1 MKTVLIRP
9 SNRSGSLYLTKMG
22 FLPIPLG
29 LVQLASSIRAVQGN
43 SVSIIDMEADRLT
56 VEEAVEKAIS
66 MHPDVVGITVHATA
80 AYNNARLIMN
90 RLKSLDSGLTVV
102 VGGHHATFLPEQILE
117 DGFDIVVLGEGDRTV
132 AEIFQKIGNRESLE
146 NVAGIYFRKDG
157 KILRTR
163 PRQLIPSLDEL
174 PLPAFDLIEREKY
187 RFLTFGKN
195 ETVACIETSRG
206 CPYGCDFCSVT
217 PTWGFR
223 RRNKSNRRIIE
234 EMELAERFGYNW
246 IFFTD
251 DIFLL
256 PQNLKDRM
264 KLFEYIT
271 ERGIKIQWIA
281 QMRADAIARN
291 PEFIPPAVEA
301 GLRVAALGVES
312 GSREVLKKMRK
323 RIRQSDTEKAVSEL
337 DRNGVITLLSFMMG
351 APYERIRDMI
361 STVRLGFNLAGRGAD
376 VAQFTIYT
384 PLPGTEVFREAV
396 EHNRLFTLDWDRF
409 DFFTPVMKT
418 RVNPVIIQLFQYL
431 GLYSFYIRR
440 FLIDTG
446 KARNMNWPKRDLLPS
461 AITYMLSEMPEFVRD
476 VLSIPNQL
484 AKTYSLFA
492 ALSGTRP
499 NRKEMDMLIRDCD
512 VPVYLDEKRRRV
524 AGPAVPSMP
533 EKTVSDDS
541 SGKDID
547 SQAAGSF
554 AVNEDDIGRKA
565 IAKMKT

>member
-1 MKTVLIRP
+1 MHTVLIRP

-29 LVQLASSIRAVQGN
+29 LVQLASSIRSVPGN
-43 SVSIIDMEADRLT
+43 YASIIDMEADRLT
-56 VEEAVEKAIS
+56 VEEAVQKTIS

-80 AYNNARLIMN
+80 AYNNARQIMD
-90 RLKSLDSGLTVV
+90 RLKKLDPEITLI
-102 VGGHHATFLPEQILE
+102 VGGHHATFLPEQILN
-117 DGFDIVVLGEGDRTV
+117 DGFDIVALGEGDRTI
-132 AEIFQKIGNRESLE
+132 AEVVRKIESGMSLDD
-146 NVAGIYFRKDG
+146 VAGIAFRSEG
-157 KILRTR
+157 KYVRTH
-163 PRQLIPSLDEL
+163 PRQLISSLDEL
-174 PLPAFDLIEREKY
+174 PLPAFDLIERQKY
-187 RFLTFGKN
+187 RFLTFGRN

-217 PTWGFR
+217 PTWGYR
-223 RRNKSNRRIIE
+223 RRNKSNSRILE
-234 EMELAERFGYNW
+234 EMELAEKYGYSW

-256 PQNLKDRM
+256 PQNLKERM
-264 KLFEYIT
+264 ALLGSIR
-271 ERGIKIQWIA
+271 ERGIRIQWIA

-351 APYERIRDMI
+351 APYEGVRDML
-361 STVRLGFNLAGRGAD
+361 STAKLGFRLAGMGAD
-376 VAQFTIYT
+376 VAQFTVYT
-384 PLPGTEVFREAV
+384 PLPGTDVFREAV

-418 RVNPVIIQLFQYL
+418 RVNPIAIQLFQSL

-446 KARNMNWPKRDLLPS
+446 KSESMKWPKRDLLPL
-461 AITYMLSEMPEFVRD
+461 AINYMLSEMPGFVRD

-484 AKTYSLFA
+484 VKTHSLFTS
-492 ALSGTRP
+492 LSRTRP
-499 NRKEMDMLIRDCD
+499 DSAQMDMLIRDCNM
-512 VPVYLDEKRRRV
+512 PVYLDGRRKGVTR
-524 AGPAVPSMP
+524 GPELHSPGSAQRGGSTAV
-533 EKTVSDDS
+533 ETDV
-541 SGKDID
+541 
-547 SQAAGSF
+547 
-554 AVNEDDIGRKA
+554 
-565 IAKMKT
+565 

>member
-9 SNRSGSLYLTKMG
+9 SNRSGSLYLNKMG

-43 SVSIIDMEADRLT
+43 SVSILDMEADGLT
-56 VEEAVEKAIS
+56 VEEAVEKTSA
-66 MHPDVVGITVHATA
+66 MHPDMVGITVHATA
-80 AYNNARLIMN
+80 AYNNARQIMN
-90 RLKSLDSGLTVV
+90 GLKELDPGLIVI
-102 VGGHHATFLPEQILE
+102 VGGHHATFLPEQILN
-117 DGFDIVVLGEGDRTV
+117 DGFDIVALGEGDRTV
-132 AEIFQKIGNRESLE
+132 AEIVQKIDSNESLE
-146 NVAGIYFRKDG
+146 GVAGIAFRKEG
-157 KILRTR
+157 RFIRTR
-163 PRQLIPSLDEL
+163 PRQLISSLDEL
-174 PLPAFDLIEREKY
+174 PLPAFDLIDREKY
-187 RFLTFGKN
+187 RFLTFGRN
-195 ETVACIETSRG
+195 ETVACVETSRG

-223 RRNKSNRRIIE
+223 RRNKSNARIIE
-234 EMELAERFGYNW
+234 EMELAEKFGYNW

-256 PQNLKDRM
+256 PQNLKERM
-264 KLFEYIT
+264 ELFENIK
-271 ERGIKIQWIA
+271 EHGIKIQWIA

-351 APYERIRDMI
+351 APYERIRDMM
-361 STVRLGFNLAGRGAD
+361 STVRLGFKLAGRGAD

-418 RVNPVIIQLFQYL
+418 RVNPVVIQLFQYL

-440 FLIDTG
+440 FLIGTG
-446 KARNMNWPKRDLLPS
+446 ESESMSWPKRDLLPS
-461 AITYMLSEMPEFVRD
+461 AITYMLSEMPEFIRD
-476 VLSIPNQL
+476 VLSIPSQL

-492 ALSGTRP
+492 ALSGNRP
-499 NRKEMDMLIRDCD
+499 NKEEADMLIRDYD
-512 VPVYLDEKRRRV
+512 IPVYLDGRRGRV
-524 AGPAVPSMP
+524 TGHTAMPITEGTVNGTGIKTGISSQTAGNFTAV
-533 EKTVSDDS
+533 EE
-541 SGKDID
+541 G
-547 SQAAGSF
+547 
-554 AVNEDDIGRKA
+554 IGQKA
-565 IAKMKT
+565 IARVKT